1 MQYVLTFAYTRSKYE
16 NIVSGPLFD
25 TDEEIKNGAIDII
38 YASPETLVEDQDW
51 RSSIKN
57 VNVKVIVVDEFH
69 TIELGMY
76 IMCNIYMYNV
86 RVYIAKQLNYIIRS
100 RSFNMK
106 GLWFLPHSHRV
117 RIIFHEHKKVFSYY
131 HNVPP

>member
-1 MQYVLTFAYTRSKYE
+1 MQNVLTFAYTRSKYE
-16 NIVSGPLFD
+16 NIFSGSLFD

-38 YASPETLVEDQDW
+38 YASPETLVGDQDW

-57 VNVKVIVVDEFH
+57 LNVKVIVVDEFH

-76 IMCNIYMYNV
+76 IMCNIYMYTV

-100 RSFNMK
+100 R
-106 GLWFLPHSHRV
+106 
-117 RIIFHEHKKVFSYY
+117 
-131 HNVPP
+131 